1 MTRSLKSG
9 KGKRGIS
16 YPRRRM
22 EEMIDRGLTTR
33 EMAEILGTD
42 SLQSVRHAVEQ
53 IKRERNELIELEKQH
68 DEMEARRKSITHVGI
83 FPYSISDHNLKAM
96 EYILPRSQIGIKII
110 STPQGKAILS
120 DPDFQSTV
128 EKLYGF
134 GFYGRLCSSQDLDS
148 NIAVLYANKKRDE
161 KLQLEKLF
169 TTIVRIEYTQS
180 DKDKVQALLFPY
192 MEKGS
197 IYFQDVENIYFTK
210 TANTE
215 DLLRSMQHE
224 FNKSQLHIHLEYNP
238 MMVAESGYIL
248 SITDNIMEIISEST
262 WRDLENIIL
271 KEILDQKKQI
281 SIKTTMYRT
290 YDFSRNSARS
300 HAIMDQ
306 LGNMSMRIT
315 EKIPVF
321 PTEEQR
327 KRIEVEAM
335 KNTASL
341 MDRIDQAFRHID
353 DLMKGSL

>member
-22 EEMIDRGLTTR
+22 EEMIDQGLTIR

-42 SLQSVRHAVEQ
+42 SLQSVRHVVEQ
-53 IKRERNELIELEKQH
+53 IKRERNELIELKKQH
-68 DEMEARRKSITHVGI
+68 DEMETRRKSITHVGG

-180 DKDKVQALLFPY
+180 DKDKMQALLFPY

-197 IYFQDVENIYFTK
+197 IYFQDVEDIYFTK
-210 TANTE
+210 TANAE

-224 FNKSQLHIHLEYNP
+224 FNKSQLHIHLEYDP

-248 SITDNIMEIISEST
+248 SIRDNIMEIISEST

-271 KEILDQKKQI
+271 KEMLDQKKQI
-281 SIKTTMYRT
+281 SIKTTMYRI

-300 HAIMDQ
+300 HAITDQ
-306 LGNMSMRIT
+306 LGNMSLRIT

-341 MDRIDQAFRHID
+341 MDRIDQWSAPV
-353 DLMKGSL
+353 